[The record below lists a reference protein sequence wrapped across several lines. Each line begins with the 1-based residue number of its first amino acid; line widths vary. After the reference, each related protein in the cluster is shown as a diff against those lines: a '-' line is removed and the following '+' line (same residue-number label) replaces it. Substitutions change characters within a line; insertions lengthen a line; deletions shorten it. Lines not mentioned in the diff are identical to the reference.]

1 MTTDKNE
8 AGTLLPRAFT
18 FNAQSNPVRT
28 VKIGGQPYFV
38 AKDVCH
44 VLSISNHNDAIG
56 RLDEDEKRGSV
67 LPTPS
72 GTQSLVVVS
81 ESGLYHLIFQSRKPA
96 ARAFRRWVTSEVL
109 PKLRRTGR
117 YALDEAT
124 QATLFP
130 SAERVRASL
139 PTDVLD
145 LRATPYRTT
154 TMSGYPVRTV
164 DAEGRTLYSIGDV
177 LRAARSANN
186 SSRVAGRLCCADG
199 ESVRRVMLFGA
210 SSVAWYMTESALSLL
225 RSVNGQVRNLE
236 MNA

>member
-28 VKIGGQPYFV
+28 VRIGGQPYFV
-38 AKDVCH
+38 AKDVCDILGIRFH
-44 VLSISNHNDAIG
+44 RDALSK
-56 RLDEDEKRGSV
+56 LDDDERGS
-67 LPTPS
+67 L
-72 GTQSLVVVS
+72 LVDTLGGPQQMTAVP

-154 TMSGYPVRTV
+154 PMSGYPVRTV

-186 SSRVAGRLCCADG
+186 ASRVAGRLCCADG

-210 SSVAWYMTESALSLL
+210 SSVAWYMTKSALSLL